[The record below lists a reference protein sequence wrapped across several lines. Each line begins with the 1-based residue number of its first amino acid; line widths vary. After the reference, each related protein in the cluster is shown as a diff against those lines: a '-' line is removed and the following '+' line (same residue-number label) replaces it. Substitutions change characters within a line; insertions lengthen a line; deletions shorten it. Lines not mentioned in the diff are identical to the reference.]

1 MDQGGGAFAAQ
12 ALLLALAERS
22 ARGFHLLIGHPGGCG
37 QKDLLTRCRGGGLER
52 AQQRF
57 VGGYFHACSLASRPE
72 RKLDEWANIGGVTGA
87 LRERADRDLAR
98 SGGLLALMVYPLLA
112 FLSGVA
118 SELGSDYPQLVASEV
133 AGLALVGAVR
143 YRLGRKLSHGPR
155 EQLSSARRHYT
166 WAILA
171 TALVWTTFAATVVYL
186 YGRSWTGLWILLL
199 TLGIVAASTANLTPD
214 FRLLRVYVLLMMLPA
229 SATMAAHGQLPE
241 VVTALV
247 LLLFC
252 GFMISI
258 GWRHFLRYQELSQVM
273 LDLEEARHA
282 AEQSNLAK
290 SQFLATMSHEI
301 RTPMNAIVGLSEL
314 LMEQPEG
321 AGRQDWLRTLRDS
334 SQALLGLLTDILDL
348 SKIEAGHMR
357 TEEEAVSLPRLL
369 EDLLHSQQPLADA
382 KGLQLRFEPAP
393 GLPAACR
400 TDGQRLRQILL
411 NLLSNAIKFSV
422 SGSVRLRVQQVGCEL
437 EFSVWDE
444 GCGISPADFPRLF
457 RPFSQLDGSDAR
469 PHTGTG
475 LGLAISAELA
485 RLLGGR
491 LWLSSGRHW
500 CGETPPGWSCPQAE
514 GGCQFWLRL
523 PLQAA
528 VVPEVPLP
536 AAAQTRSLRILVAED
551 NRVNQMV
558 IGETLN
564 RLGHSVLLVGSGL
577 AALQALEQEAF
588 QVVLMDL
595 LMPEMDGLEA
605 TRRIRQK
612 TGPGPWII
620 ALTANA
626 MLEDRERCLQAGMN
640 DFLSKPVCRE
650 ALIQALARV

>member
-1 MDQGGGAFAAQ
+1 M
-12 ALLLALAERS
+12 
-22 ARGFHLLIGHPGGCG
+22 
-37 QKDLLTRCRGGGLER
+37 
-52 AQQRF
+52 
-57 VGGYFHACSLASRPE
+57 
-72 RKLDEWANIGGVTGA
+72 TGA
-87 LRERADRDLAR
+87 LRERADRDLAK

-112 FLSGVA
+112 FLSGLA
-118 SELGSDYPQLVASEV
+118 SELGNDYPLLVASEV
-133 AGLALVGAVR
+133 AALALVGAVR
-143 YRLGRKLSHGPR
+143 HQLGRKLSHGPS
-155 EQLSSARRHYT
+155 EQLSSARRNYT
-166 WAILA
+166 WAILT
-171 TALVWTTFAATVVYL
+171 TALVWTAFAATVVYL

-214 FRLLRVYVLLMMLPA
+214 FRLLRTYVLVMMVPA
-229 SATMAAHGQLPE
+229 SAAMAAHGQVPE
-241 VVTALV
+241 IVTALV

-258 GWRHFLRYQELSQVM
+258 GRRHFLRYQEFSQAM
-273 LDLEEARHA
+273 LDLEEARHCA
-282 AEQSNLAK
+282 DQSNLAK

-314 LMEQPEG
+314 LLEQPEG
-321 AGRQDWLRTLRDS
+321 DGRQDWLRTLRDS

-357 TEEEAVSLPRLL
+357 TEAEAVSLAPLL
-369 EDLLHSQQPLADA
+369 EDLLDCQQPAAAA
-382 KGLQLRFEPAP
+382 KGLELQFEPGL

-411 NLLSNAIKFSV
+411 NLLSNAIKFSD
-422 SGSVRLRVQQVGCEL
+422 SGTVRLRVRKIGPQL

-444 GCGISPADFPRLF
+444 GCGISPEDFPRLF
-457 RPFSQLDGSDAR
+457 RPFSQLDSSDAR
-469 PHTGTG
+469 PHAGTG

-491 LWLSSGRHW
+491 LWLSCGRHW
-500 CGETPPGWSCPQAE
+500 CGETPSDWTCPQSE
-514 GGCQFWLRL
+514 RGCQFWLRL
-523 PLQAA
+523 PLHEAEA
-528 VVPEVPLP
+528 PLATP
-536 AAAQTRSLRILVAED
+536 PVAAQTRSLRILVAED

-564 RLGHSVLLVGSGL
+564 RLGHSVSLVGSGL

-595 LMPEMDGLEA
+595 QMPEMDGLEA

-612 TGPGPWII
+612 PGPGPWII

-650 ALIQALARV
+650 ALTQALARA